1 MVKLIVAPGRG
12 RRRWRPGERDK
23 PPDQITKRD
32 CWAIVGYVEMLL
44 NTPQVRAV
52 LDRMYIRSA
61 ERDAEAKQALPADPE
76 VLDTRQRADILK
88 DAPLAITRQVGELL
102 YALALAR
109 RARLIVEFGASQ
121 GASSIH
127 LAAAARGCGDGAL
140 VTTEIQPEKARVAAE
155 NLEAAG
161 LRDVVEIR
169 IGDALQT
176 LRELPGAV
184 DVLFLDGPHKLYLPV
199 LQIVE
204 PQLAPNALVVADY
217 SKDDPTLVPYQE
229 YVRDPSNG
237 YFSTLLPLDD
247 GVELSV
253 RV

>member
-1 MVKLIVAPGRG
+1 MELSL
-12 RRRWRPGERDK
+12 RRRYSLRR
-23 PPDQITKRD
+23 R
-32 CWAIVGYVEMLL
+32 
-44 NTPQVRAV
+44 
-52 LDRMYIRSA
+52 
-61 ERDAEAKQALPADPE
+61 ALPRR
-76 VLDTRQRADILK
+76 TWRQL
-88 DAPLAITRQVGELL
+88 
-102 YALALAR
+102 
-109 RARLIVEFGASQ
+109 
-121 GASSIH
+121 
-127 LAAAARGCGDGAL
+127 GCE
-140 VTTEIQPEKARVAAE
+140 TWSRS
-155 NLEAAG
+155 
-161 LRDVVEIR
+161 R
-169 IGDALQT
+169 IGDALET

-184 DVLFLDGPHKLYLPV
+184 DVLFLDGWNKLYLPV